1 MCLAVPMRVISIMGD
16 SAEVESGGVTYRT
29 SLRLTPEARVGD
41 YVLLH
46 TGYAISVLEKED
58 AQTTLRL
65 FKEMDALREDEK

>member
-1 MCLAVPMRVISIMGD
+1 
-16 SAEVESGGVTYRT
+16 
-29 SLRLTPEARVGD
+29 
-41 YVLLH
+41 VLLH